1 MRSRYV
7 CSCESAERVAM
18 QRAVRVAI
26 VLSLLGVTG
35 QALAEGGG
43 AAPTGVPAGA
53 ATDEPSGA
61 SPKPPIDRSPKTVC
75 ALIEAAAGANQIPVD
90 LLTRLIW
97 KESTFHPNAVSPK
110 GAEGIAQFMPRTAS
124 LRQLSDPFDPQAA
137 IPAAASYLSDLVG
150 RFGNIGLAAAA
161 YNAGEQR
168 VADWLA
174 GLVGLPYETQDY
186 VFSITGRPA
195 ENWAKPDPN
204 LIAGGAPPIARP
216 AASCLAVAAALA
228 RPGAGSTVVADIPK
242 GPWAPWGVQVAG
254 NFSLDRAMAS
264 FAAVQRRY
272 PAIVTGPPM
281 VVRALDRSRGQAPL
295 FQIRLPAP
303 DQKQAADICHRL
315 EAAGGACVVFRN

>member
-1 MRSRYV
+1 MLH
-7 CSCESAERVAM
+7 
-18 QRAVRVAI
+18 AVRVAI
-26 VLSLLGVTG
+26 VLSVLAVAGP
-35 QALAEGGG
+35 ALAEGGD
-43 AAPTGVPAGA
+43 AAPAGVPSGA
-53 ATDEPSGA
+53 ATDAPPG
-61 SPKPPIDRSPKTVC
+61 SPAKPPIDHSPKTVC
-75 ALIEAAAGANQIPVD
+75 ALIEAAAAANQIPVD
-90 LLTRLIW
+90 LFTRLIW

-110 GAEGIAQFMPRTAS
+110 GAEGIAQFMPGTAA
-124 LRQLSDPFDPQAA
+124 LRQLSDPFDPQEA
-137 IPAAASYLSDLVG
+137 IPAAASYLRDLVG

-186 VFSITGRPA
+186 VISITGRPA
-195 ENWAKPDPN
+195 ADWAKPDPN
-204 LIAGGAPPIARP
+204 LIAGGAPPKAKP
-216 AASCLAVAAALA
+216 AASCLTVAAALA
-228 RPGAGSTVVADIPK
+228 RPGAGSAVVAGIAK

-264 FAAVQRRY
+264 FAAIQRRY
-272 PAIVTGPPM
+272 PAIVTGLPM

-315 EAAGGACVVFRN
+315 ETAGGACIVFRN